1 MSFLPWLSGREQSFN
16 AIRYYLSWIVVAVV
30 MVVFVVAAV
39 VVIMAVVV
47 VVLVVV
53 VGNCSLL
60 NIFFASTG
68 RKHMPPIYRNS

>member
-1 MSFLPWLSGREQSFN
+1 VSFLPWLSGREQSFN
-16 AIRYYLSWIVVAVV
+16 AIGYYLSWIVVAVV

-47 VVLVVV
+47 MA
-53 VGNCSLL
+53 GNCGLL
-60 NIFFASTG
+60 NIFFASTD